1 MAGFPEKVG
10 AKQQRAILALLTSR
24 SVEEAAGASNIPVRT
39 LYRWLKE
46 PAFDAAYREAKRAAF
61 SQAIAR
67 LHQMA
72 GAAAST
78 LGKVMVDP
86 KTPPST
92 KVRAADSILN
102 HTGKAIELENIEARV
117 VALERVGPR
126 QTAEPNEGGAQPSST
141 P

>member
-24 SVEEAAGASNIPVRT
+24 SVEEAAGASHTPVRT

-102 HTGKAIELENIEARV
+102 HTGKAIELENI
-117 VALERVGPR
+117 
-126 QTAEPNEGGAQPSST
+126 
-141 P
+141 